1 MRLPPLLLVAPL
13 DRLVVEGELERV
25 EDLVVV
31 VGRDVLFEDLVVVEG
46 RDVLFE
52 DLVVDFVVVVGR
64 EELFARLVVALVV
77 VVALEELFLRVVWF
91 VDDAFDRV
99 VVLLR
104 VEAFKALL
112 LISVEFRYLEFLG
125 PLIYDTDRPLLVLN
139 PFCP

>member
-13 DRLVVEGELERV
+13 DRLVVEAELERV

-31 VGRDVLFEDLVVVEG
+31 VGRDVLFEDLVVA
-46 RDVLFE
+46 L
-52 DLVVDFVVVVGR
+52 VVVVGR

-77 VVALEELFLRVVWF
+77 VVALEELFARLVVALVVALEELFLRVV
-91 VDDAFDRV
+91 D
-99 VVLLR
+99 LLR

-112 LISVEFRYLEFLG
+112 LISVEFWYLEPLG
-125 PLIYDTDRPLLVLN
+125 PLIYDTARPLLVLN